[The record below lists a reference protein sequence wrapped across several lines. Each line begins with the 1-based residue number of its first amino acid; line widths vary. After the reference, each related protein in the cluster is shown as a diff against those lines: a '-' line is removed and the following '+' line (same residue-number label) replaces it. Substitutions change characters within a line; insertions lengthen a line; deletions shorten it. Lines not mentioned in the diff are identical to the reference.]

1 MGLNILFFGQL
12 TDFVQKNEINT
23 EYFKDISVLKN
34 YLEKEFP
41 KLKNAEYSIS
51 VNRNIINENTALAD
65 NDEIALLPPFSG
77 G

>member
-1 MGLNILFFGQL
+1 MGLKILFFGQL
-12 TDFVQKNEINT
+12 TDIVQKNEIYT
-23 EYFKDISVLKN
+23 EYFKDISELKN

-51 VNRNIINENTALAD
+51 LNRIIINENTALAD
-65 NDEIALLPPFSG
+65 NDEIAMLPPFSG